1 MALNLVRMTAFALLF
16 AQTVVLPSLSS
27 YLSVFHADVRML
39 GFCIAATC
47 FGEIFAAPLFNFW
60 YDRRPTKEVIL
71 SALALN
77 LVASLFYSMAQ
88 DKMAVLASRFL
99 VGCAS
104 GVQGVLLTM
113 AASLSSPHKRLETL
127 TSVRA
132 MYTVALVLGTGL
144 AAVGTFVHMPAP
156 GPLGHIHH
164 QLPKYFREMTSNAT
178 GRPASIGASTGIW
191 IPANGRRRLLAAA
204 SPTQPRRPTA
214 HTAQRSVSAQDGA
227 ARQARPGESQGAGR
241 DLRTAGLQRIAGAAG
256 RDLAGAARAGLREVG
271 RDLHK
276 VGAATNHDLGLGRI
290 RVTAGDVSDAAE
302 TDRQIAE
309 RIGGHRM
316 YMPAYLT
323 AVVGHGYKAPGSA
336 LACRLVPSLIPLP
349 SSLPSYLFPQLSH
362 TASLI
367 LPRSVSLALS
377 PVLCLPRLP
386 RAYSQIPWRAITQW
400 SMPLGTAFT
409 PAWLST
415 TGGLSPLAA

>member
-1 MALNLVRMTAFALLF
+1 LVTMPEVASWDERFKDPRRKSLALNVIRMTAFTLLF

-39 GFCIAATC
+39 GFCLAATC

-71 SALALN
+71 SALVLN
-77 LVASLFYSMAQ
+77 LVASLCYSMAPN
-88 DKMAVLASRFL
+88 KMAVLASRFF
-99 VGCAS
+99 VGCAN

-113 AASLSSPHKRLETL
+113 AAGLSGSHNRLETL
-127 TSVRA
+127 TSIRA

-164 QLPKYFREMTSNAT
+164 QLPKYFGEMASNAT
-178 GRPASIGASTGIW
+178 AHPASIGASTGIW

-204 SPTQPRRPTA
+204 AAPAQPPRPAERLAEKPAPTGP
-214 HTAQRSVSAQDGA
+214 
-227 ARQARPGESQGAGR
+227 ARPRAREADGAGR
-241 DLRTAGLQRIAGAAG
+241 DMRTAGLQRIAGAAG
-256 RDLAGAARAGLREVG
+256 RDLAGAARAMG

-276 VGAATNHDLGLGRI
+276 VGAATHHDLGLGRI
-290 RVTAGDVSDAAE
+290 RVTAGDVKDAAE
-302 TDRQIAE
+302 TDRQLAE

-323 AVVGHGYKAPGSA
+323 AVVGHGYKAPG
-336 LACRLVPSLIPLP
+336 CRPGPG
-349 SSLPSYLFPQLSH
+349 
-362 TASLI
+362 A
-367 LPRSVSLALS
+367 
-377 PVLCLPRLP
+377 
-386 RAYSQIPWRAITQW
+386 
-400 SMPLGTAFT
+400 GG
-409 PAWLST
+409 
-415 TGGLSPLAA
+415 GGLEV